1 MNTSIG
7 FKSKI
12 SKNDDLIFLIQKS
25 DDLKNLNLNDDDIL
39 KATSALKNKEDFY
52 ILHQKS
58 RYIFLVIVDNINE
71 NARKIAYKIHSLIN
85 ILH

>member
-39 KATSALKNKEDFY
+39 KATSELKNKEDFY
-52 ILHQKS
+52 ILHQK
-58 RYIFLVIVDNINE
+58 
-71 NARKIAYKIHSLIN
+71 
-85 ILH
+85 